1 MLSQINGIVQE
12 IQERPVMN
20 GTKTAYDLIVS
31 GQKYGAGLFAPKCKV
46 GDYVTFTRGE
56 RNGYAEVAART
67 LRVGK
72 APADQAGA
80 VANAPYV
87 APQASSGSFDKRQD
101 AISRQ
106 AASNTAIAFMQ
117 LLASQ
122 EALPVP
128 ASKSKGD
135 KQAVLETLLLG
146 YETRFYEA
154 NTGNVWKSIAPAGSK
169 TEAAAS
175 SPQVV
180 EDSAWE

>member
-1 MLSQINGIVQE
+1 
-12 IQERPVMN
+12 MN
-20 GTKTAYDLIVS
+20 GQKTAYDLVVG

-56 RNGYAEVAART
+56 RNGFAEVAART

-72 APADQAGA
+72 APPGETAAPP
-80 VANAPYV
+80 VSRSANGTP
-87 APQASSGSFDKRQD
+87 SFDKKQD

-117 LLASQ
+117 LLAAQ

-135 KQAVLETLLLG
+135 KQAALETLLQG
-146 YETRFYEA
+146 YEKRFYEA
-154 NTGNVWKSIAPAGSK
+154 NTGQVWQDIAPAWAK
-169 TEAAAS
+169 KEAAAAG
-175 SPQVV
+175 PQVV
-180 EDSAWE
+180 DDAWGDDEIPH